1 MAHMSVKI
9 IEGTQAVVPQKE
21 RILSH
26 SKDGSTYNH
35 REDVGWVYLVQLKH
49 CQVMVRVNAG
59 LPFMKPGKYNPE
71 EIGEKA
77 FIKEVKAHLKDRDLR
92 RNGFGWNG

>member
-1 MAHMSVKI
+1 MAHMTVKI

-21 RILSH
+21 RILSR
-26 SKDGSTYNH
+26 SKDCATFNH
-35 REDVGWVYLVQLKH
+35 REDVGWIYLVQLKH
-49 CQVMVRVNAG
+49 CQVYVRVNMG
-59 LPFMKPGKYNPE
+59 LPFMKPGKYDPE
-71 EIGEKA
+71 TIGEKA